1 MSCHVMSCHV
11 MSSHVMSCH
20 VMSCHVLPCGLLTVQ
35 RAATARSVSDDWGST
50 ANPRTVQWGK
60 RTTRGPHR
68 EPENP
73 RTGGFVPALSMHR
86 AFSETPNACT
96 AALICFG
103 WGRSKRSVYAKE
115 QYRVPASLEKL
126 AAGFLGLTGG
136 TRTSILIRA
145 YGSLRMVFASKTTS
159 RDNRKLPKCRFSIGI
174 SHPGSFLKDIL

>member
-1 MSCHVMSCHV
+1 MYLCIYVSMYPCIHVSMHACRQAGRHAGMHECHTMPCHA
-11 MSSHVMSCH
+11 MLCHAMPCHAMSCH

-50 ANPRTVQWGK
+50 ANPRTVQLGK

-86 AFSETPNACT
+86 VFSETPNACT

-103 WGRSKRSVYAKE
+103 RGRSNFH
-115 QYRVPASLEKL
+115 
-126 AAGFLGLTGG
+126 AAGGFGEFT
-136 TRTSILIRA
+136 
-145 YGSLRMVFASKTTS
+145 
-159 RDNRKLPKCRFSIGI
+159 
-174 SHPGSFLKDIL
+174 